1 MLLIDEPKSIKINN
15 KSYVFLFNKDK
26 TVTIAEESRK
36 MIKQIISNKKSV
48 LSIETEN
55 IEIGNLTEIEFD
67 SSFEFDNST
76 FRQFNNNEIN
86 VLFSN
91 VNNSQLNSFDYIII
105 EIKMNKGKI
114 SDLIHQLLRDKKIL
128 EKIYNKNFLYVG
140 FINSKNL
147 DGDISSLIGDLNF
160 LYLD

>member
-1 MLLIDEPKSIKINN
+1 MDKLEEILLIDEPKSIKINN

-67 SSFEFDNST
+67 GSF
-76 FRQFNNNEIN
+76 
-86 VLFSN
+86 
-91 VNNSQLNSFDYIII
+91 
-105 EIKMNKGKI
+105 
-114 SDLIHQLLRDKKIL
+114 
-128 EKIYNKNFLYVG
+128 
-140 FINSKNL
+140 
-147 DGDISSLIGDLNF
+147 
-160 LYLD
+160 